1 MTVTVPDDIRDM
13 VRDQLATGEYRDESD
28 VLRAALKAL
37 ADQSEDLQALRTAI
51 ADWRAGDAG
60 VPLDEAFDELRQRN
74 ATRTA
79 S

>member
-51 ADWRAGDAG
+51 ADVR
-60 VPLDEAFDELRQRN
+60 
-74 ATRTA
+74 
-79 S
+79 